1 MFDKFSKRSKAV
13 RAAVDLAQER
23 DWGEI
28 TLADIAQKAGL
39 DLGDLRAEFSCK
51 NDILRA
57 FQIEVDKDV
66 LAKTKQVDGSVRDR
80 LFDTIMTRFEVMGPY
95 KPALKRIACYLRCR
109 PGEVSLLACSTLA
122 SQYWMLAGSGAKL
135 GGANAAV
142 RVAGLAAIYGRV
154 FRVWLDDSSPS
165 LDRTM
170 AALDRALNNGERMLT
185 TMEKTCKTVSRVLC
199 GLREWKRKARA
210 SSKPTPPPETDP
222 APAANI

>member
-57 FQIEVDKDV
+57 FQIEVDKEV
-66 LAKTKQVDGSVRDR
+66 LAKTKRADGSVRDR
-80 LFDTIMTRFEVMGPY
+80 LFDTIMTRFEVLGPY

-135 GGANAAV
+135 GGAKAAV

-154 FRVWLDDSSPS
+154 FRVWLDDPSPS

-185 TMEKTCKTVSRVLC
+185 TMDKTCKTVSRVLC

-210 SSKPTPPPETDP
+210 SSKPTPPPKTDP
-222 APAANI
+222 APAANL

>member
-13 RAAVDLAQER
+13 RAAFDLAQER

-57 FQIEVDKDV
+57 FQIEVDKEV
-66 LAKTKQVDGSVRDR
+66 LAKTKQADGSVRDR
-80 LFDTIMTRFEVMGPY
+80 LFDTIMTRFEVLGPY
-95 KPALKRIACYLRCR
+95 KPALKRIAYYLRCR

-135 GGANAAV
+135 GGASAAV

-154 FRVWLDDSSPS
+154 FRVWLDDTSPS

-185 TMEKTCKTVSRVLC
+185 TMDKTCKTVSRVLC

-210 SSKPTPPPETDP
+210 SSKPTRPPETDP